1 MFKRV
6 KQPDGLISVLLDRTL
21 RPDERDDAA
30 MDLSAYD
37 EALPILIEAA
47 QNLSEDEM
55 VAESIGESLGEMW
68 KRLGGGFDP
77 TVVARMHPAAQR
89 EIGHWFNLD

>member
-1 MFKRV
+1 MFKGV

-68 KRLGGGFDP
+68 KRLGGFDP

-89 EIGHWFNLD
+89 EIGNWFNLE